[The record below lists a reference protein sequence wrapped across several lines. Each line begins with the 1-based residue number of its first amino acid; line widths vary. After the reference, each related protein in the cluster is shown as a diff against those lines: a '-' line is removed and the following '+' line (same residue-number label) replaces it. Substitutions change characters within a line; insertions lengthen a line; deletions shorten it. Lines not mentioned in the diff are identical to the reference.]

1 MADSHHAEE
10 IEAAGPAIRDADGG
24 LDSVF
29 LAAVEQAIEDG
40 DAAGLKVLAADL
52 HEADLGDL
60 LAALTPDEQP
70 EFVRLLGDA
79 FDFTALT
86 EIDETMRV
94 RILEA
99 LPPEAVA
106 EGMRELDSDDAVY
119 LLEDLDDAEQEAI
132 LKQMSAPERLR
143 LARSLDYPEESAGR
157 RMQTDFVAVPPFWT
171 VGQTIDFL
179 RIGEELP
186 DTFYEI
192 FVVDPGFRLLGTV
205 PLDRLLRAQRSTKVS
220 EVMSE
225 EQHVVRADE
234 DQEDVAR
241 LFKRYNLVS
250 VAVVDDGERLVG
262 MLTID
267 DIVDVIEEEAEED
280 IRALAG
286 VGDEEMSDTVAYTAR
301 SRFPWLFVNII
312 TAFMAA
318 AVIGL
323 FDGTIEEMVA
333 LAILMPIVAS
343 MGGNAGTQAMTV
355 TVRALATK
363 ELGRRNAARVVR
375 REVMVGLINGVGV
388 AVFVGGV
395 AALWF
400 SSPQLGGVIAAALV
414 VNLLAAGLVGVL
426 FPMALEAMDVDP
438 AVASGVFVTMI
449 TDIVGFGAFLGLAT
463 WWFQLG

>member
-1 MADSHHAEE
+1 MADSHDAEE
-10 IEAAGPAIRDADGG
+10 IEAAGPAIRDADGA
-24 LDSVF
+24 LDGVF
-29 LAAVEQAIEDG
+29 LAAVEQAVEDG
-40 DAAGLKVLAADL
+40 DAAGLKALAADL

-132 LKQMSAPERLR
+132 LEQMSAPERLR

-179 RIGEELP
+179 RVGEELP

-363 ELGRRNAARVVR
+363 ELGRRNAARVIR

-400 SSPQLGGVIAAALV
+400 SNPQLGGVIAVALV

-426 FPMALEAMDVDP
+426 FPMALEAIDVDP

-449 TDIVGFGAFLGLAT
+449 TDVVGFAAFLGLAT

>member
-1 MADSHHAEE
+1 MADPHDAEE
-10 IEAAGPAIRDADGG
+10 IEATGPAIRDADGG
-24 LDSVF
+24 LDGVD
-29 LAAVEQAIEDG
+29 LAAVEQAIEAG
-40 DAAGLKVLAADL
+40 DAAGLKTLAADL

-60 LAALTPDEQP
+60 LAALSPDEQP

-132 LKQMSAPERLR
+132 LEQMPAPERLR

-179 RIGEELP
+179 RVGEELP

-192 FVVDPGFRLLGTV
+192 FVVDPAFRLLGTV
-205 PLDRLLRAQRSTKVS
+205 PLDRMLRAQRSTEVS

-250 VAVVDDGERLVG
+250 VAVVDAGERLVG

-323 FDGTIEEMVA
+323 FDATIEEMVA

-363 ELGRRNAARVVR
+363 ELGRRNAGRVIR
-375 REVMVGLINGVGV
+375 REVMVGLINGLGV

-400 SSPQLGGVIAAALV
+400 SSPQLGGVIATALV

-426 FPMALEAMDVDP
+426 FPMALEAIDVDP

-449 TDIVGFGAFLGLAT
+449 TDVVGFAAFLGLAT